1 MLFFYIRHG
10 DPIYDP
16 DSLTPLGHRQ
26 AEAAAKRL
34 SRYGLDRIYASTSN
48 RAMLTAEYTCKALNK
63 PMTTEEFANEGRAWE
78 YLALDLDNGGK
89 TWAFLHPQ
97 LRKMFIHPEV
107 LALGRQWYDHPA
119 FQAYELKKGFT
130 RLQTESD
137 EFLAQLG
144 YVHIPGTGTYRA
156 VAPTDDRVALFA
168 HHGFGLGFLSNLLD
182 IPYPVFSTHFDINHT
197 GITVIEFNQ
206 EQDTDIVIPK
216 IITLSS
222 DSHLYHE
229 GVPSLYP
236 IGQF

>member
-16 DSLTPLGHRQ
+16 DSLTPLGHQQ

-34 SRYGLDRIYASTSN
+34 SRHGLDQIYASTSN
-48 RAMLTAEYTCKALNK
+48 RAMLTADYTCKMLDMPK
-63 PMTTEEFANEGRAWE
+63 TTLEFAHENRAWE
-78 YLALDLDNGGK
+78 YLAVDLDNGGK
-89 TWAFLHPQ
+89 TWAFFHPK

-107 LALGRQWYDHPA
+107 LALGSQWYNHPTFA
-119 FQAYELKKGFT
+119 EYEFKKGFT

-137 EFLAQLG
+137 AFFAQLG

-168 HHGFGLGFLSNLLD
+168 HQGFGLAFLSNMLD
-182 IPYPVFSTHFDINHT
+182 IPYPVFSTHFDIDVT
-197 GITVIEFNQ
+197 GITVVDFKQ
-206 EQDTDIVIPK
+206 EPDSDMVIPK

-229 GVPSLYP
+229 GIPSFYTNRP
-236 IGQF
+236 Y